1 MTASL
6 LQLVSVGNED
16 YYLIG
21 NPQFSYFKTVYKR
34 YSNFSIERIQNLNLN
49 SRQLNHNQENE
60 FIFNIDTK
68 YGDLL
73 GSLYF
78 QLQLPDIYCY
88 YPYKFRWIKNIGEM
102 IINEAIIFVDSKILD
117 RIDNHLIQIFN
128 TDELNC
134 DSLDKYNELIGNEKY
149 YFENDTLQ
157 EFNFS
162 QQNLDDNFN
171 IPNIKKKNLI
181 IKIPFYFVRNKLQKL
196 PLLKLRQNNI
206 QIKLTLK
213 PLNDLYLIGNICSVK
228 LGKYNYIYDE
238 LDKNTYNII
247 NYYKFSK
254 VINQNNNNNLS
265 ILDLVKNSYF
275 QNINLSLIYYVYFI
289 DNSEKK
295 YLLNNNINLLV
306 ERNLKYSFL
315 GLSVFSQNRFYVNS
329 NIKEVILVPQRNDT
343 YLRNTWSNYSTLDDD
358 IDFDINQYT
367 NKYLKL
373 SFKQLKKDLQFIE
386 KIDNKYKDYTN
397 QLSLYQNVSIII
409 KYSISDVIYTENYN
423 GPINATGPYQKYIK
437 TLQVSKNIDISPFTY
452 YGKFLIID
460 DESDLNTDT
469 SYVLFEKDYF
479 KLKLINNNY
488 SSFENNI
495 FKYLPSISVVED
507 TIIIDYNNPIY
518 TESIIENNFNLY
530 ENDFVTINNIR
541 YILNTWN
548 LRDYK
553 TIPYITSNNFSYFK
567 YKNII
572 SNFNLKIL
580 NEFITNNIS
589 DEYTQLGEFYNNF
602 NNNIVKNI
610 IRLSTE
616 VTDDNYGS
624 TFLKVDN
631 NQLSLLL
638 KVKDIENDIRITTI
652 NNTEYEYKF
661 NVYMYVISYLDIII
675 KNNTIMF

>member
-315 GLSVFSQNRFYVNS
+315 GLSVFSQNRFYINS

-507 TIIIDYNNPIY
+507 TITIDYNNPIY

-589 DEYTQLGEFYNNF
+589 DEYTQIGEFYNNF

>member
-507 TIIIDYNNPIY
+507 TITIDYNNPIY